1 MLPLKSTLAAGLL
14 LAATSSGAHAI
25 TFSFS
30 CTGDVV
36 SDVCTQSGSGGS
48 TTSAVLAFTQLDDDT
63 IEVIV
68 DNTSPNDFIPALVS
82 FGFFVDPDDAVIDT
96 FSILADDSTG
106 TSTDISAL
114 WEIRQSSQGLNADFI
129 ADNGGG
135 IQDGLY
141 NPDVIGQPVAG
152 LIGNT
157 NPFFTTAT
165 FTFNFQQP
173 VSLVLDDVGLG
184 SGLTGAAFV
193 RFQRVG
199 PRAKGSTKIACQ
211 TGDPNCSPTTV
222 PEPATLALLGGG
234 LMGMAVFA
242 RRRRHPLH

>member
-1 MLPLKSTLAAGLL
+1 MLRLMLAMAAGLL

-30 CTGDVV
+30 CTGDVQ
-36 SDVCTQSGSGGS
+36 SNVCTQSGSGGS
-48 TTSAVLAFTQLDDDT
+48 TTSAVLEFTQLDDDT

-68 DNTSPNDFIPALVS
+68 DNTSPADFIPALVS
-82 FGFFVDPDDAVIDT
+82 FGFFVDPDDAAIDT
-96 FSILADDSTG
+96 FSIVADDSTG
-106 TSTDISAL
+106 TATNITAL
-114 WEIRQSSQGLNADFI
+114 WAITQSSQGLNADFI
-129 ADNGGG
+129 ANNGGG

-141 NPDVIGQPVAG
+141 NPDVIGTPAEG

-173 VSLVLDDVGLG
+173 VSLVFDDVVLG
-184 SGLTGAAFV
+184 SGLTGAAFA

-199 PRAKGSTKIACQ
+199 PNAKGSTKIACQ
-211 TGDPNCSPTTV
+211 SGDANCNPTTV
-222 PEPATLALLGGG
+222 PEPAALALLGGG
-234 LMGMAVFA
+234 LMGIAVFA
-242 RRRRHPLH
+242 RRRRLPH